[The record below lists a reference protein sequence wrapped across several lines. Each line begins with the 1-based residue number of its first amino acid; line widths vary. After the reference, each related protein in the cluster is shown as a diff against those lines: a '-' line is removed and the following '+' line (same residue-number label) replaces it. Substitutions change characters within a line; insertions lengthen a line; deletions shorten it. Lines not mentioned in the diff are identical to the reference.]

1 MRRTK
6 ISTPFTE
13 NEIFKC
19 IEELGFDAILK
30 DLDNERKEE
39 SAYITITTDE
49 DLEWYI
55 YLGFT
60 GTYFEEF
67 EILSHLYTSENPH
80 LEANN
85 WHKHDHLSV
94 VSVKYDEESGN
105 PEYNNGYFT
114 LEQKMRCVRCEL
126 PLPTFVE
133 HSLLAWE
140 DEFDELIAQLCPEI
154 PLSEN

>member
-80 LEANN
+80 VEANN
-85 WHKHDHLSV
+85 WHKHDYLSV
-94 VSVKYDEESGN
+94 VTVQYDEESGN
-105 PEYNNGYFT
+105 PEYSNGYFT
-114 LEQKMRCVRCEL
+114 LEQKMRCVRGEL

-133 HSLLAWE
+133 QSLLAWE
-140 DEFDELIAQLCPEI
+140 DEFDDLIAQLCPEI
-154 PLSEN
+154 PSGES

>member
-6 ISTPFTE
+6 ISTLFTE

-85 WHKHDHLSV
+85 WHKNDHLSV
-94 VSVKYDEESGN
+94 VTVQYDEESGD
-105 PEYNNGYFT
+105 PAYNNGYFT
-114 LEQKMRCVRCEL
+114 LEQKMRCVRGEL

-133 HSLLAWE
+133 QSLLAWE
-140 DEFDELIAQLCPEI
+140 VEFDELIAQLCPEI
-154 PLSEN
+154 PAGDD